1 MPIAEVIKEL
11 KRLTVDLEKIAKE
24 EPDAEIVFDVTDEY
38 RIDSF
43 WEIKRINYYVKEPA
57 DYKDIPHYYEI
68 SCEGRP

>member
-24 EPDAEIVFDVTDEY
+24 EPDAEIVFDVADEY

-43 WEIKRINYYVKEPA
+43 
-57 DYKDIPHYYEI
+57 
-68 SCEGRP
+68 